1 MFKMAHME
9 KETLLDEIRY
19 AERLCQRTA
28 RLYRHLQTV
37 TVFLSVL
44 GGSGVISAVAG
55 SVPAWMPIAGGILLA
70 AFGALNLS
78 VRPADKA
85 TANETD
91 MKRYAQLRTAAV
103 KMDVDQLREALEKA
117 RESDTQEIESLR
129 DVAYNDVTVE
139 IGRPDAAVPL
149 KMHQRVLSALA

>member
-1 MFKMAHME
+1 ME

-19 AERLCQRTA
+19 TERLCQRTA
-28 RLYRHLQTV
+28 RLYRHLQTL

-55 SVPAWMPIAGGILLA
+55 AVPAWMPIAGGVLLA
-70 AFGALNLS
+70 VFGALNLS

-85 TANETD
+85 TANEAD

-103 KMDVDQLREALEKA
+103 KMDASQLKEALEKA
-117 RESDTQEIESLR
+117 RESDTQEVEALR
-129 DVAYNDVTVE
+129 DVAYNDVTYE

-149 KMHQRVLSALA
+149 KVHQRLLSALA